1 MKKQLLIAAVA
12 ATMGTAAIADI
23 SLTGTGK
30 YTYTHTEIGVATTNA
45 GATEVNVVATGKSG
59 DTTVVLSREFTGGD
73 ADGDTENMYVSSK
86 IGDITVKAG
95 NWTGSLT
102 GNKGE
107 IKNNSR
113 SSNKLTF
120 GTSLGGVAVSYT
132 TTPATGSTD
141 SVAISGT
148 VAGMAVGIVSESNNY
163 VDVNVSGS
171 IAGVDFRVDSYNA
184 DAADN
189 DATFVKLSKSFDG
202 ITVSYTD
209 VDADGGAILT
219 EDDGFLGT
227 ELNLAEGDVDSAAV
241 LSASGSLAGN
251 TVTVSAGTRSEVSG
265 EDNDFTKVVVA
276 RSLTSGATLTATYID
291 TDVVDATTTKETF
304 KAALSVSF

>member
-30 YTYTHTEIGVATTNA
+30 YTYTHTETGTATTNA
-45 GATEVNVVATGKSG
+45 GVTEVNVVATGKSG

-73 ADGDTENMYVSSK
+73 SDGDTENMYVSSK
-86 IGDITVKAG
+86 IGDVTVKAG

-107 IKNNSR
+107 IKDNSR
-113 SSNKLTF
+113 STNKLTF
-120 GTSLGGVAVSYT
+120 GTSVAGVAVSYT
-132 TTPATGSTD
+132 TTPGSASGD

-148 VAGMAVGIVSESNNY
+148 VAGMTVGIVEESDTY
-163 VDVNVSGS
+163 TDINVSGS

-184 DAADN
+184 DAAN
-189 DATFVKLSKSFDG
+189 GDATFVKLSKNFDG

-209 VDADGGAILT
+209 VDADAGDVLT
-219 EDDGFLGT
+219 EGDGFLGT
-227 ELNLAEGDVDSAAV
+227 ELNLAEGDVKEAQV
-241 LSASGSLAGN
+241 LSASGALAGN
-251 TVTVSAGTRSEVSG
+251 TVTVSTGTRTEVTG

-276 RSLTSGATLTATYID
+276 RSLASGATLTATYID
-291 TDVVDATTTKETF
+291 TDNVDATTTTETF

>member
-30 YTYTHTEIGVATTNA
+30 YTYTHTETGTATTNA

-73 ADGDTENMYVSSK
+73 SDGDTENMYVSSK
-86 IGDITVKAG
+86 IGDVTVKAG

-107 IKNNSR
+107 IIDNGR
-113 SSNKLTF
+113 STNKLTF
-120 GTSLGGVAVSYT
+120 GTSVAGVAVSYT
-132 TTPATGSTD
+132 TTPGSASGD

-148 VAGMAVGIVSESNNY
+148 VAGMTVGIVEESDTY
-163 VDVNVSGS
+163 TDINVSGS

-184 DAADN
+184 DAAN
-189 DATFVKLSKSFDG
+189 GDATFVKLSKNFDG

-209 VDADGGAILT
+209 VDADGGAVLT
-219 EDDGFLGT
+219 ETDGFLGT
-227 ELNLAEGDVDSAAV
+227 ELDLAEGDVKEAQV
-241 LSASGSLAGN
+241 LSASGALAGN
-251 TVTVSAGTRSEVSG
+251 TVTVSTGTRTEVTG

-276 RSLTSGATLTATYID
+276 RSLASGATLTATYID
-291 TDVVDATTTKETF
+291 TDNVDATTTTETF